1 MSEAVQYYVATLVVF
16 GAVDVLA
23 CWGLNLQ
30 FGVAG
35 VLNFAFVVLQ
45 AAGGYTAA
53 VLTLGSSAT
62 TGDFQHYV
70 FGAKLP
76 FPIPTII
83 AGIVGALFAGMI
95 GLVVL
100 RRLRRDYQAM
110 VMLVIS
116 LIATHVATNQRGLV
130 NGDAGLVLIP
140 KPLEMQLALDPVVY
154 QWVYAGF
161 CVVIAAVGFF
171 IMQRMTRAPF
181 GRTLRAIRDNEPVAA
196 ALGRNPLRFQL
207 TAMMVGGV
215 FAGVSGALLVQYIGA
230 YGPGSWTYPVTFL
243 YLTAILVGGT
253 GNNVGVLLGAA
264 VVASLINEGTRF
276 LPEIGFP
283 GLTGALQWIAVG
295 LLTLAFLWFRPQ
307 GLIPERGLRRD
318 KSGGP
323 APSAVATAGGR

>member
-1 MSEAVQYYVATLVVF
+1 VSEAVQFYVATLVIF
-16 GAVDVLA
+16 MAVDVLA

-35 VLNFAFVVLQ
+35 ILNFAFIVLQ

-53 VLTLGSSAT
+53 VLTLGPSSAT
-62 TGDFQHYV
+62 GGFQSYIG
-70 FGAKLP
+70 GATWP
-76 FPIPTII
+76 FPLPII
-83 AGIVGALFAGMI
+83 AAGVTGGLI
-95 GLVVL
+95 AAVVGLVVL

-116 LIATHVATNQRGLV
+116 LIATSFATNQKGLV

-140 KPLEMQLALDPVVY
+140 KPLELSLGLSPIVY

-161 CVVIAAVGFF
+161 CVAMAIVGFF
-171 IMQRMTRAPF
+171 VMQRITRSPY
-181 GRTLRAIRDNEPVAA
+181 GRTLRALRDNEPVAA

-207 TAMMVGGV
+207 SAMVVGGC
-215 FAGVSGALLVQYIGA
+215 FAGVSGALLVMHVGA
-230 YGPGSWTYPVTFL
+230 YGPGSWTYPATFL

-253 GNNVGVLLGAA
+253 GNNFGVLFGAA

-276 LPEIGFP
+276 LPEVGFP
-283 GLTGALQWIAVG
+283 GLTGAIQWIAVG

-307 GLIPERGLRRD
+307 GLIPERRKHKPGRTNAL
-318 KSGGP
+318 
-323 APSAVATAGGR
+323 AAAGGS

>member
-1 MSEAVQYYVATLVVF
+1 VSEALQFYLATLVVF
-16 GAVDVLA
+16 MAVDVLA

-53 VLTLGSSAT
+53 VLTLGPSSAT
-62 TGDFQHYV
+62 GGFQHYV
-70 FGAKLP
+70 FGATLP
-76 FPIPTII
+76 FPIPTIV
-83 AGIVGALFAGMI
+83 AGIVGALFAGVI

-110 VMLVIS
+110 VLLVLS

-140 KPLEMQLALDPVVY
+140 KPLELQLALDPVVY

-161 CVVIAAVGFF
+161 CVALAAFGFF
-171 IMQRMTRAPF
+171 VMQRVTRAPF

-196 ALGRNPLRFQL
+196 ALGRNPMRYQL
-207 TAMMVGGV
+207 TAMVVGGC

-230 YGPGSWTYPVTFL
+230 YGPGSWTYPTTFL

-253 GNNVGVLLGAA
+253 GNNVGVLFGAA

-283 GLTGALQWIAVG
+283 GLTGAIQWIAVG

-307 GLIPERGLRRD
+307 GLFPERRTRRQRD
-318 KSGGP
+318 AGP
-323 APSAVATAGGR
+323 PAIATAGGQ

>member
-1 MSEAVQYYVATLVVF
+1 VSEAVQFYVATLVVF
-16 GAVDVLA
+16 MAVDVIA

-53 VLTLGSSAT
+53 VLTLGPSSE
-62 TGDFQHYV
+62 TGGFQSYIA
-70 FGAKLP
+70 GAHWP
-76 FPIPTII
+76 FPLPVIAAGVTGGMI
-83 AGIVGALFAGMI
+83 AGLV

-110 VMLVIS
+110 VLLVIS
-116 LIATHVATNQRGLV
+116 LIATSVATNQRGLF

-140 KPLEMQLALDPVVY
+140 KPLETSLALTPVAY
-154 QWVYAGF
+154 QWVYAGY
-161 CVVIAAVGFF
+161 CVALAAVGFVV
-171 IMQRMTRAPF
+171 MQRIVRSPY

-207 TAMMVGGV
+207 SAMVVGGC
-215 FAGVSGALLVQYIGA
+215 FAGVSGALLVMYVGA
-230 YGPGSWTYPVTFL
+230 YGPGSWTYPTTFL

-253 GNNVGVLLGAA
+253 GNNLGTLFGAA

-283 GLTGALQWIAVG
+283 GLTGAIQWIAVG
-295 LLTLAFLWFRPQ
+295 VLTLAFLWFRPQ
-307 GLIPERGLRRD
+307 GIVPERRARKGART
-318 KSGGP
+318 P
-323 APSAVATAGGR
+323 AAIATAGGS